1 MKLISTFNVAV
12 SVWTNTDSW
21 LQLFQWNLIIV
32 YLINQNVWNLSS
44 IRRFV
49 QLWTKPINTYDED
62 DTIPEDIYQ
71 YKFNSRKAFKKK
83 NRKKTQENIEKEKKK
98 RTEKK
103 KTKKKTKKKK
113 KKKRGEQRVTRI
125 WSRSRSIRRDN
136 SRDLVRKKN
145 TVCGWQRNHPFG
157 SRALI
162 NDSIFYSSVT
172 I

>member
-1 MKLISTFNVAV
+1 M
-12 SVWTNTDSW
+12 WTNTDSW
-21 LQLFQWNLIIV
+21 LQLLQWNLIIV

-83 NRKKTQENIEKEKKK
+83 QKKTQENIEKEKKK

-103 KTKKKTKKKK
+103 KTKKNEESK
-113 KKKRGEQRVTRI
+113 
-125 WSRSRSIRRDN
+125 WSPEFDHVPDQS
-136 SRDLVRKKN
+136 
-145 TVCGWQRNHPFG
+145 G
-157 SRALI
+157 
-162 NDSIFYSSVT
+162 VT
-172 I
+172 IAVTWLGRRIRFAGGNAITLLGPVH